1 MKVEHGPDINQE
13 DLGQLK
19 QEMEQALS
27 TRLRVRPNIEFVAP
41 NSLLRDPSK
50 KVKLIEKNY

>member
-1 MKVEHGPDINQE
+1 
-13 DLGQLK
+13 
-19 QEMEQALS
+19 MEQALS